1 MRWLTYLDIMELVA
15 FGSTITEVLFLIVYY
30 ESDLGVIL
38 PILSVYALAGVKLL
52 PAFQSIYTCI
62 AKIRASTPAFES
74 IQDDL
79 INSKKTKSNYVKEN
93 NTFLV
98 PKKQISL
105 ENISFKYPNKNDLV
119 INNVNIS
126 IPVNSIV
133 GLVGPSGS
141 GKSTLIVILL
151 GLIDLTKEAC
161 NLMIRL

>member
-1 MRWLTYLDIMELVA
+1 MTLSSVLTKQETHLHSRLGTNDALANVPRYIMELVA
-15 FGSTITEVLFLIVYY
+15 FGSTITVVLFLIVYY

-98 PKKQISL
+98 PK
-105 ENISFKYPNKNDLV
+105 NKYHLR
-119 INNVNIS
+119 I
-126 IPVNSIV
+126 
-133 GLVGPSGS
+133 
-141 GKSTLIVILL
+141 
-151 GLIDLTKEAC
+151 
-161 NLMIRL
+161 